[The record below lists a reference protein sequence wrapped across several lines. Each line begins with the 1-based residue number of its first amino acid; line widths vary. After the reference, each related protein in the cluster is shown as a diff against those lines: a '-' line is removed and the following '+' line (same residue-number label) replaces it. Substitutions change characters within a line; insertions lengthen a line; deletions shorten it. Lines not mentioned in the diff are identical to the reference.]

1 MERIEEFIEALK
13 EKGIRIWSDNE
24 KLRYQAA
31 KGAMDSQTLEKI
43 KEKKVEILEFLNNK
57 SDIEVVFKSNQA
69 ERYEP
74 FPLTNIQNS
83 YVIGRNS
90 AYELGDVTCH
100 GYIEITYQEELD
112 KEKLEMAWNKVI
124 AKHDMLRAIIY
135 ENGYQRVQ
143 KDVPEVKIESY
154 DLRTCSEDEQLLN
167 LQNIRA
173 NYAEK
178 QYPLGQW
185 PMCDIVLSLWKGKS
199 IIHFSL
205 DMLITDFMSANLIL
219 NDLDNYYHGKAVEVK
234 VETLYRDIVLYNQR
248 KSMSKS
254 KERKKAER
262 YWQDKI
268 RNMGTA
274 PELIINNQK
283 TGERET
289 FKQLK
294 FFIDE
299 EGKENINEIAKELR
313 VTASTVILTA
323 FGEVINKWSKN
334 SKFSINMTMLS
345 RDKTIPGVDKVVGD
359 FTDVNVYSMD
369 YSSCKSFESRILE
382 NQVSLWED
390 LQNNAVSGIEVLRE
404 LGREKKENVM
414 IPIVYTSTLGVSDS
428 DNSFLSRS
436 NISYKI
442 SQTPQVW
449 IDCQIAEENG
459 GVAVNWDYRTGV
471 FLQNVIR
478 DMFEAFERVL
488 KRLGKKDNTVL
499 KETDPIGLP
508 EKTQAV
514 RNKVNATERELPE
527 SLMAEGFVKSCVL
540 YPNKTALITKDGEY
554 TYAAL
559 KQYVSAVQHT
569 LLENGL
575 KPGDSAA
582 VMLPKGIWQIA
593 GVLGTLLAGGVYLPI
608 DSKQP
613 LQRRNDIIQDSGVAL
628 YGKGVFTDS
637 NRLYTYEEIVKT
649 LNIPNKLY
657 KLMHRWLTVLC
668 NEKIVVHRDGGYC
681 VNLFIAEQYKNNK
694 KLWDEMYSIE
704 GRLHYSQKLLDYLK
718 TSSDVLP
725 ELMAGKEDP
734 LNLLFPKGEM
744 DVAMAAYHDNIINRI
759 MNGLAKEEIEFL
771 ALDNRRTPIRI
782 LEVGAGVGGTSVD
795 VIPSLDGTGAE
806 YYFTDLS
813 AFFLNNAREKQKTS
827 DQVV

>member
-471 FLQNVIR
+471 FCR
-478 DMFEAFERVL
+478 M
-488 KRLGKKDNTVL
+488 
-499 KETDPIGLP
+499 
-508 EKTQAV
+508 
-514 RNKVNATERELPE
+514 
-527 SLMAEGFVKSCVL
+527 
-540 YPNKTALITKDGEY
+540 
-554 TYAAL
+554 
-559 KQYVSAVQHT
+559 
-569 LLENGL
+569 
-575 KPGDSAA
+575 
-582 VMLPKGIWQIA
+582 
-593 GVLGTLLAGGVYLPI
+593 
-608 DSKQP
+608 
-613 LQRRNDIIQDSGVAL
+613 
-628 YGKGVFTDS
+628 
-637 NRLYTYEEIVKT
+637 
-649 LNIPNKLY
+649 
-657 KLMHRWLTVLC
+657 
-668 NEKIVVHRDGGYC
+668 
-681 VNLFIAEQYKNNK
+681 
-694 KLWDEMYSIE
+694 
-704 GRLHYSQKLLDYLK
+704 
-718 TSSDVLP
+718 
-725 ELMAGKEDP
+725 
-734 LNLLFPKGEM
+734 
-744 DVAMAAYHDNIINRI
+744 
-759 MNGLAKEEIEFL
+759 
-771 ALDNRRTPIRI
+771 
-782 LEVGAGVGGTSVD
+782 
-795 VIPSLDGTGAE
+795 
-806 YYFTDLS
+806 
-813 AFFLNNAREKQKTS
+813 
-827 DQVV
+827 

>member
-499 KETDPIGLP
+499 KDTDPIGLP

-559 KQYVSAVQHT
+559 KQYVKGCRHVGYFKIKAIE
-569 LLENGL
+569 LLYYMEQL
-575 KPGDSAA
+575 T
-582 VMLPKGIWQIA
+582 QINSCDFKYFDKRQIEA
-593 GVLGTLLAGGVYLPI
+593 TKAIRDYLI
-608 DSKQP
+608 GHLD
-613 LQRRNDIIQDSGVAL
+613 
-628 YGKGVFTDS
+628 
-637 NRLYTYEEIVKT
+637 
-649 LNIPNKLY
+649 
-657 KLMHRWLTVLC
+657 
-668 NEKIVVHRDGGYC
+668 EKISLEC
-681 VNLFIAEQYKNNK
+681 
-694 KLWDEMYSIE
+694 
-704 GRLHYSQKLLDYLK
+704 
-718 TSSDVLP
+718 
-725 ELMAGKEDP
+725 
-734 LNLLFPKGEM
+734 
-744 DVAMAAYHDNIINRI
+744 
-759 MNGLAKEEIEFL
+759 LAKEAHLNLTVFHNIFFHIYGDTPYAYLKKYKMNL
-771 ALDNRRTPIRI
+771 AAKL
-782 LEVGAGVGGTSVD
+782 L
-795 VIPSLDGTGAE
+795 LDGKRKIGDIALE
-806 YYFTDLS
+806 LGY
-813 AFFLNNAREKQKTS
+813 NNASKFTKAFQSVYGVLPKDYRKNK
-827 DQVV
+827 

>member
-1 MERIEEFIEALK
+1 
-13 EKGIRIWSDNE
+13 
-24 KLRYQAA
+24 
-31 KGAMDSQTLEKI
+31 
-43 KEKKVEILEFLNNK
+43 
-57 SDIEVVFKSNQA
+57 
-69 ERYEP
+69 
-74 FPLTNIQNS
+74 
-83 YVIGRNS
+83 
-90 AYELGDVTCH
+90 
-100 GYIEITYQEELD
+100 
-112 KEKLEMAWNKVI
+112 
-124 AKHDMLRAIIY
+124 
-135 ENGYQRVQ
+135 
-143 KDVPEVKIESY
+143 
-154 DLRTCSEDEQLLN
+154 
-167 LQNIRA
+167 
-173 NYAEK
+173 
-178 QYPLGQW
+178 
-185 PMCDIVLSLWKGKS
+185 
-199 IIHFSL
+199 
-205 DMLITDFMSANLIL
+205 
-219 NDLDNYYHGKAVEVK
+219 
-234 VETLYRDIVLYNQR
+234 
-248 KSMSKS
+248 
-254 KERKKAER
+254 
-262 YWQDKI
+262 
-268 RNMGTA
+268 
-274 PELIINNQK
+274 
-283 TGERET
+283 
-289 FKQLK
+289 
-294 FFIDE
+294 
-299 EGKENINEIAKELR
+299 
-313 VTASTVILTA
+313 
-323 FGEVINKWSKN
+323 
-334 SKFSINMTMLS
+334 MTMLS

-613 LQRRNDIIQDSGVAL
+613 LQRRNDIIQDSGVKFVLTEKVEEL
-628 YGKGVFTDS
+628 YNQEKLTTINVNILDATTEYQL
-637 NRLYTYEEIVKT
+637 REI
-649 LNIPNKLY
+649 
-657 KLMHRWLTVLC
+657 
-668 NEKIVVHRDGGYC
+668 
-681 VNLFIAEQYKNNK
+681 
-694 KLWDEMYSIE
+694 
-704 GRLHYSQKLLDYLK
+704 
-718 TSSDVLP
+718 
-725 ELMAGKEDP
+725 
-734 LNLLFPKGEM
+734 
-744 DVAMAAYHDNIINRI
+744 
-759 MNGLAKEEIEFL
+759 
-771 ALDNRRTPIRI
+771 
-782 LEVGAGVGGTSVD
+782 AGVRGSDPAYIIYTSGT
-795 VIPSLDGTGAE
+795 TG
-806 YYFTDLS
+806 
-813 AFFLNNAREKQKTS
+813 
-827 DQVV
+827 